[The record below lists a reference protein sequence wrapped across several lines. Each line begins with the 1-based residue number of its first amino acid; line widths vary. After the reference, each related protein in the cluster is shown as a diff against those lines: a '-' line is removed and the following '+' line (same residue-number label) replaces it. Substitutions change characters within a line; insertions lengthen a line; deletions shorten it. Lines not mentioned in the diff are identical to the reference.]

1 MKQSTDFTG
10 IAYLT
15 ALGLAAAVAFV
26 VYRNSKGIAPA
37 VSEVVDNIK
46 AGAAKVI
53 DTINPA
59 SQTNAVNTSA
69 NAVASSI
76 AGRDTS
82 IGSLFA
88 DWWPS
93 AAERTINTPGF
104 WESKPAYL
112 DPPAAPFAGFDDWTA
127 DFAGGP
133 VPPAGAGYVGILPKD
148 ETRPAIIYRA
158 PRRLQ

>member
-1 MKQSTDFTG
+1 MTRSTDFTG

-26 VYRNSKGIAPA
+26 VYRKSASIGQAA
-37 VSEVVDNIK
+37 GEVLGTVQ
-46 AGAAKVI
+46 GAATRVL
-53 DTINPA
+53 DAVNPA
-59 SQTNAVNTSA
+59 SQGNIANTSA

-76 AGRDTS
+76 TGRETS

-93 AAERTINTPGF
+93 AAERTVNSPGF
-104 WESKPAYL
+104 WNGSPGYL
-112 DPPAAPFAGFDDWTA
+112 DPAATPYSGFDDWTQ
-127 DFAGGP
+127 DFAGGDL
-133 VPPAGAGYVGILPKD
+133 PPAGAGYVGTLPKD
-148 ETRPAIIYRA
+148 ESRPAIIYRA

>member
-1 MKQSTDFTG
+1 MSRSTDFTG

-26 VYRNSKGIAPA
+26 VYRKSASIGAA
-37 VSEVVDNIK
+37 ASEVANTVK
-46 AGAAKVI
+46 AGAARVL
-53 DTINPA
+53 DAVNPA
-59 SQTNAVNTSA
+59 SQGNVANTSA

-76 AGRDTS
+76 TGRETS

-93 AAERTINTPGF
+93 AAERTVNAPGF
-104 WESKPAYL
+104 WNGTPSYL
-112 DPPAAPFAGFDDWTA
+112 DPVSAPYSGFDDWTG
-127 DFAGGP
+127 DFAGGN
-133 VPPAGAGYVGILPKD
+133 VPPAGGGYVGTLPKD
-148 ETRPAIIYRA
+148 ESKPAIIYRA